1 MFYVFLMHFIQGK
14 QYQGNLI
21 SSSCDNGHGQ
31 FENDGSSIIYAT
43 SAPVPMMDQTAA
55 ATASFDIAPTLSI
68 GIRLRALLL
77 VGFSSLAEVSL
88 VAASGVPLSPV
99 GDGTP
104 LPACAVSDGFL
115 VGVGVVPDDAGAVV
129 F

>member
-21 SSSCDNGHGQ
+21 SSSCDNGQ
-31 FENDGSSIIYAT
+31 FENAGSSIIYAT

-77 VGFSSLAEVSL
+77 VGVSSIAEVSS
-88 VAASGVPLSPV
+88 VAASGVAISPA

-115 VGVGVVPDDAGAVV
+115 VGVGVAPDVAGAVIL
-129 F
+129 